1 MNVNLSK
8 ILTAFLLLVFMTS
21 CTPDKMINQ
30 NVKLWYNKPASIWE
44 EALPIGNGRLGA
56 MVYGI
61 PSVDTIQFNEDTFWA
76 GGPDTLTK
84 SGTYKVLPEIRNL
97 VFQGKYKEAA
107 DLTNEKFIGPS
118 LMPYLPMGDVIINMK
133 GHEHFT
139 NYRRELDLR
148 TAIAK
153 TEYEVEGTKFIR
165 EVFSSPVDQA
175 IIIHLETKG
184 KQKLNFAVSFKNDVG
199 AKSIAVGNSV
209 LQLSGKAPM
218 KKGREGKVQ
227 FTSLLKI
234 RNNSGTTEVKD
245 STIVISGASSVDLIL
260 TAATNFKSYKD
271 LSIDHKKKC
280 EEYQE
285 AILKKSYSQ
294 IKRDHIEKH
303 QELFNRVDLNLPRT
317 QNSSLPTDERLKAFQ
332 NSPDPDLIALYYQF
346 GRYLLMSC
354 SEPGGQ
360 PANLQGLWNNKVS
373 PPWDSK
379 FTTNINLEMNYWAA
393 NSSNLS
399 ECAMPLYSFLKDL
412 SEAGKI
418 TARNDYNANGW
429 VLHHNTDIWR
439 STHPIDGAAWGIW
452 PTGGAW
458 LCTNIWE
465 RYRFSLDQSF
475 LRQYYPVM
483 KGSARFFVETLV
495 EYPGK
500 GWLVTCP
507 TISPENRIFPG
518 NISICAGSFID
529 NELIKDLFSQCIS
542 ACKIL
547 DIDKSF
553 ADTLKSILPRLAPN
567 QIGKGGYLQE
577 WLEDWDM
584 KVPELRH
591 RHVSHLYGLFPGN
604 QFTKEQTPDLWN
616 ACKKTLEIRGDA
628 GTGWSLAWKI
638 NLWARLYDGE
648 HSFKILKTLLKLT
661 RAQGYAGAGG
671 TYPNLFDAC
680 PPFQIDGNLGAVS
693 GINEML
699 LQSQNNEINLLPAL
713 PKELNTGSIKGICA
727 RGGFVVDL
735 SWNNGI
741 LEHVNILS
749 KIGKSCRIR
758 FGEKVVEFETES
770 GKSYC
775 FNGNLT
781 LM

>member
-280 EEYQE
+280 EEYQ
-285 AILKKSYSQ
+285 
-294 IKRDHIEKH
+294 
-303 QELFNRVDLNLPRT
+303 
-317 QNSSLPTDERLKAFQ
+317 
-332 NSPDPDLIALYYQF
+332 
-346 GRYLLMSC
+346 
-354 SEPGGQ
+354 
-360 PANLQGLWNNKVS
+360 
-373 PPWDSK
+373 
-379 FTTNINLEMNYWAA
+379 
-393 NSSNLS
+393 
-399 ECAMPLYSFLKDL
+399 
-412 SEAGKI
+412 
-418 TARNDYNANGW
+418 
-429 VLHHNTDIWR
+429 
-439 STHPIDGAAWGIW
+439 
-452 PTGGAW
+452 
-458 LCTNIWE
+458 
-465 RYRFSLDQSF
+465 
-475 LRQYYPVM
+475 
-483 KGSARFFVETLV
+483 
-495 EYPGK
+495 
-500 GWLVTCP
+500 
-507 TISPENRIFPG
+507 
-518 NISICAGSFID
+518 
-529 NELIKDLFSQCIS
+529 
-542 ACKIL
+542 
-547 DIDKSF
+547 
-553 ADTLKSILPRLAPN
+553 
-567 QIGKGGYLQE
+567 
-577 WLEDWDM
+577 
-584 KVPELRH
+584 
-591 RHVSHLYGLFPGN
+591 
-604 QFTKEQTPDLWN
+604 
-616 ACKKTLEIRGDA
+616 
-628 GTGWSLAWKI
+628 
-638 NLWARLYDGE
+638 
-648 HSFKILKTLLKLT
+648 
-661 RAQGYAGAGG
+661 
-671 TYPNLFDAC
+671 
-680 PPFQIDGNLGAVS
+680 
-693 GINEML
+693 
-699 LQSQNNEINLLPAL
+699 
-713 PKELNTGSIKGICA
+713 
-727 RGGFVVDL
+727 
-735 SWNNGI
+735 
-741 LEHVNILS
+741 
-749 KIGKSCRIR
+749 
-758 FGEKVVEFETES
+758 
-770 GKSYC
+770 
-775 FNGNLT
+775 
-781 LM
+781 